1 MVEGTGLEN
10 RQAVKGFEGSNPSL
24 SAKFQFVQLEYKEEL
39 RMIKNVV
46 KSLTPAIVSA
56 AFAVLFVAVPAV
68 GAVGSI
74 QDGANAAR
82 GTGQSANLF
91 GSTGVFQ
98 TITNVL
104 LFVLGAISVI
114 MIIIGGL
121 RYVVSG
127 GNSANVTAAKNTILY
142 AIVGVI
148 IAILSYAIINFVLG
162 TFTNGGSGGTNV

>member
-1 MVEGTGLEN
+1 
-10 RQAVKGFEGSNPSL
+10 
-24 SAKFQFVQLEYKEEL
+24 
-39 RMIKNVV
+39 MIKNAI
-46 KSLTPAIVSA
+46 KSFIPTLLTV
-56 AFAVLFVAVPAV
+56 AFAFALIVTPAV

-82 GTGQSANLF
+82 GTDQTANLF
-91 GSTGVFQ
+91 GSTGIFQ

-148 IAILSYAIINFVLG
+148 IAILSYAIINFVLS
-162 TFTNGGSGGTNV
+162 TFTTGSGGGTNV